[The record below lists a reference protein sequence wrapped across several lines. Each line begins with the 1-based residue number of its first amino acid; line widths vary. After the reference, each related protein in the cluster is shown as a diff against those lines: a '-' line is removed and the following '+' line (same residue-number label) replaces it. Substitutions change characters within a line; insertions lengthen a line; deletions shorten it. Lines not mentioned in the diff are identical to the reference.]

1 MLADPSID
9 LAPLPNAS
17 SASLCRHRVDSAFLV
32 PECKRV
38 RHGGM
43 HTNGYAGIKDRKIPR
58 IGGFVTSLD
67 DLEVTDPQPDNESVP
82 RVGVTVMGS

>member
-1 MLADPSID
+1 M
-9 LAPLPNAS
+9 
-17 SASLCRHRVDSAFLV
+17 
-32 PECKRV
+32 